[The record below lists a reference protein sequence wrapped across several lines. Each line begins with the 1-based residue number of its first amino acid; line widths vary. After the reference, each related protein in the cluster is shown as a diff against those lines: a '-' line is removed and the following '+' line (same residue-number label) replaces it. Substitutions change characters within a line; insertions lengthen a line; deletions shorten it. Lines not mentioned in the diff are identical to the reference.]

1 MIQHN
6 ATQHNAYNT
15 YLLLDVLLCI
25 IAEYFYELCHMENKI
40 QYNYDYNYDFVE
52 LILQQYLIYENLMRL
67 QQRIKAYKNY
77 KQEGICKMTNNRI

>member
-1 MIQHN
+1 
-6 ATQHNAYNT
+6 
-15 YLLLDVLLCI
+15 
-25 IAEYFYELCHMENKI
+25 MENKI

-67 QQRIKAYKNY
+67 QHIKAYKNY